1 MNTRT
6 TKVKTRVMDIFQQH
20 TVPLTLQ
27 EVYTAITE
35 HLPNTV
41 YSTVYRFV
49 LQLKKEKKILS
60 LDYRDRGG
68 RFEWADRQ
76 HHHHVTC
83 NACGA
88 VTDIDDDMIHFTTQA
103 VVEKTGFVVDH
114 HTIELYGRCKPC
126 QKAA

>member
-1 MNTRT
+1 MDTRMT
-6 TKVKTRVMDIFQQH
+6 RVKTRVTEIFQRR

-27 EVYTAITE
+27 EVYKAVISR
-35 HLPNTV
+35 LPNTA
-41 YSTVYRFV
+41 YSTVYRLV

-68 RFEWADRQ
+68 RFEWADRD
-76 HHHHVTC
+76 HHHHLTC
-83 NACGA
+83 SSCGT

-103 VVEKTGFVVDH
+103 VVEKTGFSIDH
-114 HTIELYGRCKPC
+114 HTIELYGKCRPC